1 MALDSLEKRRNVPG
15 VGRPWMRMIH
25 PVATPDEQWRMAVGL
40 SYGGNALTP
49 VAGRIM
55 SSIAGSGGLAGLG
68 GLAGSGGGLA
78 G

>member
-40 SYGGNALTP
+40 TYGGNAIGAP
-49 VAGRIM
+49 AGGDGTDM
-55 SSIAGSGGLAGLG
+55 PWSLPTVPPPSPSQAVGY
-68 GLAGSGGGLA
+68 
-78 G
+78 